1 MDKEFSRLLFITH
14 QTEEYSYLD
23 SVKLALKGGCR
34 FIQLRM
40 KEAVENEVKQV
51 ARSAKELCRSVGAVL
66 TIDDRVELCK
76 ELALDG
82 VHLGKEDMS
91 PQIARQVLGSQVWIG
106 GTANTLE
113 DIIELQKQGVDYI
126 GLGPF
131 RYTTTKKKL
140 SPILGLKGYKDII
153 DCSITHQLDL
163 PIYAIGGIQ
172 LEDVSSLMELG
183 LWGISLSSTI
193 LNADQPTQMTAQIL
207 EQIKNNTL

>member
-40 KEAVENEVKQV
+40 KEADEDEVKQV
-51 ARSAKELCRSVGAVL
+51 ALSAKELCRSVGAVL

-153 DCSITHQLDL
+153 DCSVTHQLDL

-193 LNADQPTQMTAQIL
+193 LNADQPIQMTAQIL